1 MRMIVAV
8 CPRATDWW
16 SRPRR
21 IMAKLLVLWLSIVVA
36 MPSAALAQ
44 AGGAPP
50 PAGQSPQAATPS
62 QAPDAQPA
70 AAPAP
75 GVVGQVPL
83 LTFGPEGLTL
93 DEAIRLTLRH
103 EPNIL
108 LGTANLDRLAG
119 VTQEQGGIF
128 DLTLLGTASYEY
140 RIQELTETR
149 KQAERDKRERIA
161 DSIDKTRP
169 DVANAQRSLDLLR
182 QIQANPGN
190 DANLVSQLTVLSPSL
205 GTQLGALNALIAS
218 QPASQ
223 RAELERVKS
232 QFLTDS
238 INQSAALLQ
247 PQIDSFEASQQN
259 LANLGAA
266 PDDEVFQNYAA
277 NVQFSKLF
285 RTGVTVAPFFDLR
298 MESSN
303 FRDKP
308 KEEAFGGKGLND
320 LWTLKTGV
328 SFIFPILRGRGGDAV
343 AAFER
348 SAAVDQ
354 QAGAL
359 DLDHERS
366 LSVLTTAQAY
376 WEVRAAQESL
386 AVLDRSVSRYGDL
399 LKATE
404 ALVTGGELP
413 KVEVVRAQAGDART
427 KSRQLEAQRRLTEAR
442 TALTTALGVAT
453 PGDLA
458 TLPMAR
464 DPFPQAPP
472 AAALQPWLGAGAV
485 GGERRDVQAA
495 VRREESAAIL
505 ERGAHTELRSRL
517 DFTASTYY
525 TALGEVGPVETDKD
539 PDGNP
544 IFTNFSFAD
553 VVDRWVGPSF
563 TLSMN
568 YEKPLGNNAARGRL
582 TSREAERRQ
591 QQILGGDL
599 QRQVRLAVTR
609 AAQSLLE
616 SLGRL
621 EQSQNAAKDY
631 DTTVQSELQL
641 FRAGESALIDTI
653 LTEQQQTEAELA
665 VVAARQEVANLLAQ
679 LRFETG
685 LLVIGGAAPVPNVVT
700 PPGRQP

>member
-1 MRMIVAV
+1 MRMSVAV
-8 CPRATDWW
+8 CPRPTGAWW
-16 SRPRR
+16 RSRGFASRV
-21 IMAKLLVLWLSIVVA
+21 LVLWLSAALSV
-36 MPSAALAQ
+36 PSAAFAQ
-44 AGGAPP
+44 AGAP
-50 PAGQSPQAATPS
+50 PAGGSQTPAAPS
-62 QAPDAQPA
+62 QPDAPAQPPGA
-70 AAPAP
+70 A
-75 GVVGQVPL
+75 VIGQPPV
-83 LTFGPEGLTL
+83 LTFGPDGLTL

-108 LGTANLDRLAG
+108 LGAANLDRLAG

-161 DSIDKTRP
+161 DSIEKARP
-169 DVANAQRSLDLLR
+169 DVANAQRSLDILR

-190 DANLVSQLTVLSPSL
+190 DANLVAQLTTLSPSL
-205 GTQLGALNALIAS
+205 GTQLGALNAIIANT
-218 QPASQ
+218 PPNQ

-232 QFLTDS
+232 QFLTDA

-285 RTGVTVAPFFDLR
+285 RSGVTVAPFFDLR

-328 SFIFPILRGRGGDAV
+328 SFIFPLLRGRGADGV

-348 SAAVDQ
+348 AAAVDQ
-354 QAGAL
+354 QAGSL

-376 WEVRAAQESL
+376 WEVRAAQDSL
-386 AVLDRSVSRYGDL
+386 GVLDRSVLRYGDL
-399 LKATE
+399 IKATE
-404 ALVTGGELP
+404 ALVTGGERP
-413 KVEVVRAQAGDART
+413 KVELVRAQAGDARA
-427 KSRQLEAQRRLTEAR
+427 RAQQQEGRRRLTEAR

-453 PGDLA
+453 PGDPA
-458 TLPMAR
+458 TLPLAR

-472 AAALQPWLGAGAV
+472 PSALQPWLGAGAV
-485 GGERRDVQAA
+485 GEERRDVQAA
-495 VRREESAAIL
+495 IRREESAGIL
-505 ERGAHTELRSRL
+505 ERGAVTELRPRL

-525 TALGEVGPVETDKD
+525 TAFGEVGPVETDKD
-539 PDGNP
+539 VDGNP
-544 IFTNFSFAD
+544 IFTDFSFSD

-568 YEKPLGNNAARGRL
+568 YEKPLGNNAAQGRL

-591 QQILGGDL
+591 QQILLGDRR
-599 QRQVRLAVTR
+599 RQVRLGVTR
-609 AAQSLLE
+609 TAQSLLE
-616 SLGRL
+616 ALQRL
-621 EQSQNAAKDY
+621 EQAQNAAKYY
-631 DTTVQSELQL
+631 DTTVQSEVQL
-641 FRAGESALIDTI
+641 FRAGESTLIDTI

-665 VVAARQEVANLLAQ
+665 TVAARQDVANLIAQ

-685 LLVIGGAAPVPNVVT
+685 TLVSAGAAPVPNVVT
-700 PPGRQP
+700 PPTGRQP